1 MKKFFIALCAVFVST
16 TNLVKA
22 EFGENASEI
31 IVDDIL
37 STLLYSAIGIVV
49 ATLALLFI
57 DLITPGNLR
66 KQLTEERNVALAIVA
81 GSTIVGVCLLIAASI
96 I

>member
-1 MKKFFIALCAVFVST
+1 MKKFFISLGIAFALT
-16 TNLVKA
+16 TNLVNA
-22 EFGENASEI
+22 EFSQNTGDVI
-31 IVDDIL
+31 MDDVL
-37 STLLYSAIGIVV
+37 STLLYSIIGIVV

-81 GSTIVGVCLLIAASI
+81 GSTILGVCLLIAASI